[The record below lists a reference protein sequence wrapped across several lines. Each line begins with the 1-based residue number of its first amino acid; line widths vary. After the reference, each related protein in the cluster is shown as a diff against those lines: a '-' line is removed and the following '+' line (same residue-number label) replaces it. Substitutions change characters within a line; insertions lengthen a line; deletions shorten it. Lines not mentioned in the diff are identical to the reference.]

1 MFVPQGRH
9 LLETMKQTFL
19 PEVGAAGEVGWVK
32 KEYINILLYYCII
45 RFQEKDCN
53 IPTVTSIKSSIV
65 TLYCSVLKDV

>member
-9 LLETMKQTFL
+9 LLETMKQKFL
-19 PEVGAAGEVGWVK
+19 PKVGAAGEVGWVK

>member
-9 LLETMKQTFL
+9 LLGTMKQKFL
-19 PEVGAAGEVGWVK
+19 PEVGAVGEVGRVK

-53 IPTVTSIKSSIV
+53 IPIVTSIKSSIV